1 MTQFAAGQ
9 YAFGFCDRCGF
20 RYDLHDLKPEI
31 VDMTP
36 SGFLVC
42 PECLD
47 QDQPQYQLGRVPV
60 DDPIALENPRPD
72 KAQAASRRLYAFDP
86 IGGGVTSLGSRTV
99 GLTMHGHVG
108 MLKITTS

>member
-20 RYDLHDLKPEI
+20 RYGLHDLKPEI

-47 QDQPQYQLGRVPV
+47 QDQPQYQLGDSNGFHVKHQEGILDSPRV
-60 DDPIALENPRPD
+60 LE
-72 KAQAASRRLYAFDP
+72 SRGRTD
-86 IGGGVTSLGSRTV
+86 SLFRN
-99 GLTMHGHVG
+99 
-108 MLKITTS
+108 

>member
-1 MTQFAAGQ
+1 
-9 YAFGFCDRCGF
+9 
-20 RYDLHDLKPEI
+20 
-31 VDMTP
+31 MTP

-47 QDQPQYQLGRVPV
+47 QDQPQYQLGRIPV

-108 MLKITTS
+108 MLKIITT